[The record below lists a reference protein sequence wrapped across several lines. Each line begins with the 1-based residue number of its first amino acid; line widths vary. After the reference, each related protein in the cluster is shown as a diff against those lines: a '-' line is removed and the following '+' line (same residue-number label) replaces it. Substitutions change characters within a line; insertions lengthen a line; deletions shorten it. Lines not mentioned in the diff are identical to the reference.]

1 MKLIYMIAA
10 DVLRALGWEVE
21 INEKENYWN
30 IVLTNTNSSEDM
42 PQSHKSCIRGLLRG
56 WLMEFNYEGGRQ
68 QVNIYKDLH
77 GLNPEDDRYSCLD
90 TCVKRT
96 DSDTPVYKLDDREI
110 FVRRKDRFDRYVLTE
125 PIDEPLTTRLTCG
138 SKFNPDNKPEPTQEA
153 NSRLLDEDTY
163 QALRRLGILDT
174 SVRSYNRGASDYS
187 RHIIQPWTIWQDY
200 NLNPWDA
207 DIVKR
212 ILRTKQ
218 GDSRRLDYEKIIHI
232 CEERIRQIDMEG
244 EQ

>member
-1 MKLIYMIAA
+1 MHEYSFSFNVGDLLKVGENLGSICSPANVDKKYK
-10 DVLRALGWEVE
+10 DSLRVVFRFWDGQNNVYVVTA
-21 INEKENYWN
+21 
-30 IVLTNTNSSEDM
+30 EDGITM
-42 PQSHKSCIRGLLRG
+42 L
-56 WLMEFNYEGGRQ
+56 LMEKYAELQ
-68 QVNIYKDLH
+68 EAAEPQ
-77 GLNPEDDRYSCLD
+77 PE
-90 TCVKRT
+90 T
-96 DSDTPVYKLDDREI
+96 
-110 FVRRKDRFDRYVLTE
+110 
-125 PIDEPLTTRLTCG
+125 
-138 SKFNPDNKPEPTQEA
+138 TQEA

-232 CEERIRQIDMEG
+232 CEERIRQIDTED
-244 EQ
+244 

>member
-1 MKLIYMIAA
+1 MRLIYIIAA

-21 INEKENYWN
+21 INERENYWN
-30 IVLTNTNSSEDM
+30 LVLTNTNSSEDM
-42 PQSHKSCIRGLLRG
+42 PQSHKSCLRGLLRG

-77 GLNPEDDRYSCLD
+77 GLDPEDDRYSCLD

-96 DSDTPVYKLDDREI
+96 DSNIPVYKLDDREI
-110 FVRRKDRFDRYVLTE
+110 FVRRKDRFDRYVLSE
-125 PIDEPLTTRLTCG
+125 PVDEPLTTRLTCG
-138 SKFNPDNKPEPTQEA
+138 SKFNLDNKPEPTQEA

-174 SVRSYNRGASDYS
+174 SVRAYNLGTSDYS

-232 CEERIRQIDMEG
+232 CEERIRQIDTAG
-244 EQ
+244 E

>member
-1 MKLIYMIAA
+1 MHGYSFNVGDLLKVGENLGFIWSPANVEKKYK
-10 DVLRALGWEVE
+10 DSLRVE
-21 INEKENYWN
+21 FRFWDGQNNVY
-30 IVLTNTNSSEDM
+30 VVTAEDGITM
-42 PQSHKSCIRGLLRG
+42 L
-56 WLMEFNYEGGRQ
+56 LME
-68 QVNIYKDLH
+68 KDAELQ
-77 GLNPEDDRYSCLD
+77 EAAESQ
-90 TCVKRT
+90 
-96 DSDTPVYKLDDREI
+96 
-110 FVRRKDRFDRYVLTE
+110 
-125 PIDEPLTTRLTCG
+125 
-138 SKFNPDNKPEPTQEA
+138 PEPTQDA

-163 QALRRLGILDT
+163 KTLMRLGILDT

-244 EQ
+244 

>member
-1 MKLIYMIAA
+1 MS
-10 DVLRALGWEVE
+10 
-21 INEKENYWN
+21 
-30 IVLTNTNSSEDM
+30 NSTYIEM
-42 PQSHKSCIRGLLRG
+42 
-56 WLMEFNYEGGRQ
+56 
-68 QVNIYKDLH
+68 
-77 GLNPEDDRYSCLD
+77 EDDDRDEVRLPSAPKKEERRVEDVKPGPKEEKATPDSFKYDIGDIIKIADPDMSIISSANPDKQYRDNLRVIFRFFDGNHVYIVEAEDGICLVIPEQD
-90 TCVKRT
+90 IELVERSTEP
-96 DSDTPVYKLDDREI
+96 DTP
-110 FVRRKDRFDRYVLTE
+110 
-125 PIDEPLTTRLTCG
+125 
-138 SKFNPDNKPEPTQEA
+138 PDNAPDTV

-163 QALRRLGILDT
+163 KALMRLGILDT

-232 CEERIRQIDMEG
+232 CEERIRQIDME
-244 EQ
+244 E

>member
-1 MKLIYMIAA
+1 MS
-10 DVLRALGWEVE
+10 
-21 INEKENYWN
+21 
-30 IVLTNTNSSEDM
+30 NSTYIEM
-42 PQSHKSCIRGLLRG
+42 
-56 WLMEFNYEGGRQ
+56 
-68 QVNIYKDLH
+68 
-77 GLNPEDDRYSCLD
+77 EDD
-90 TCVKRT
+90 V
-96 DSDTPVYKLDDREI
+96 
-110 FVRRKDRFDRYVLTE
+110 RKDIGVRQPSAPKKEKRRVEDVQ
-125 PIDEPLTTRLTCG
+125 IDPQVEAKEEKAT
-138 SKFNPDNKPEPTQEA
+138 PDNAPATV

-163 QALRRLGILDT
+163 KALMRLGILDT

-232 CEERIRQIDMEG
+232 CEERIRQIDMED
-244 EQ
+244 

>member
-1 MKLIYMIAA
+1 MHEYSFSFNVGDLLKVGENLGSICSPANVDKKYK
-10 DVLRALGWEVE
+10 DSLRVDFRFWDGQNNVYVVTA
-21 INEKENYWN
+21 
-30 IVLTNTNSSEDM
+30 EDGITM
-42 PQSHKSCIRGLLRG
+42 L
-56 WLMEFNYEGGRQ
+56 LMEKYAELQ
-68 QVNIYKDLH
+68 EAAEPQ
-77 GLNPEDDRYSCLD
+77 PE
-90 TCVKRT
+90 T
-96 DSDTPVYKLDDREI
+96 
-110 FVRRKDRFDRYVLTE
+110 
-125 PIDEPLTTRLTCG
+125 
-138 SKFNPDNKPEPTQEA
+138 TQEA

-163 QALRRLGILDT
+163 QALMRLGILDT

-232 CEERIRQIDMEG
+232 CEERIRQIDTED
-244 EQ
+244 